1 MILSSWSSR
10 GFEVNWGTIALVGSP
25 EQTPRVAR
33 GRENAAR
40 RSPWTLKWSRPKN
53 SKKCGRV
60 VQKYGCREKGIL
72 RYWVADSWH
81 PYVFDD
87 LVLFGLHF
95 AAKMTPRYAK
105 MTVDGAKLRQK
116 DVKCLQNID
125 AKISVHFNTFFF
137 IRKTSEKGVKISR
150 KSIKNLTKNWCQTEL
165 DAKSAICNPTEKT
178 HMMHHFSL
186 TSRS

>member
-60 VQKYGCREKGIL
+60 VQKYGCQEKGIL

-81 PYVFDD
+81 PYFFDD
-87 LVLFGLHF
+87 LVE
-95 AAKMTPRYAK
+95 PR
-105 MTVDGAKLRQK
+105 GAKWTPKWAKRVQK
-116 DVKCLQNID
+116 GVETELKGPSWQTRRRGGSTWANNCLKNRVPAGVPFVHSYGVWSTFLCLQ
-125 AKISVHFNTFFF
+125 
-137 IRKTSEKGVKISR
+137 
-150 KSIKNLTKNWCQTEL
+150 
-165 DAKSAICNPTEKT
+165 
-178 HMMHHFSL
+178 
-186 TSRS
+186 

>member
-1 MILSSWSSR
+1 MLDFDAICGVPEHLAILLLAFDAWCWSACKDDWLMMIAWLFSWWLTDWLIDWWLIDWFIHWLIDSLIDDWLISSWSSR

-60 VQKYGCREKGIL
+60 VQKYGCQEKGIL

-81 PYVFDD
+81 PYFFDD
-87 LVLFGLHF
+87 LVLLGLHF

-105 MTVDGAKLRQK
+105 MTVDGAKWR
-116 DVKCLQNID
+116 
-125 AKISVHFNTFFF
+125 
-137 IRKTSEKGVKISR
+137 
-150 KSIKNLTKNWCQTEL
+150 
-165 DAKSAICNPTEKT
+165 
-178 HMMHHFSL
+178 
-186 TSRS
+186 